1 MQVMSFS
8 TRTVKGGTIID
19 TDDSEE
25 EDQEEEEQV
34 KIVLDPKKHLDA

>member
-8 TRTVKGGTIID
+8 TRTVKGGTITD

-25 EDQEEEEQV
+25 EDQEDE
-34 KIVLDPKKHLDA
+34 